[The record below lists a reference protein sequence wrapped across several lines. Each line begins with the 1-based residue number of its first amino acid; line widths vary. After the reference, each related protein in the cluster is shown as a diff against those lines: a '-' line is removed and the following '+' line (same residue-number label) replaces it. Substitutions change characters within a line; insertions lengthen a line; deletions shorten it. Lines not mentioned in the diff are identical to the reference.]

1 VASSRS
7 TSKHAGHDDDAGRD
21 NMCVGGAASELRG
34 GRFQPG
40 RCYRRHQPDQTKPRR
55 EKEILLSRFPFTT
68 TFSLF
73 SRPSVRGRLLPEK
86 IRETFSVLD
95 STATENRLGGFVWP
109 EIDAATVK
117 VICTRPP
124 SLDRAVFSPIV
135 WRVTRQN
142 WQVGRVGW
150 RRGRRR
156 DGQR

>member
-1 VASSRS
+1 MTPAATTCVWAGPPPSCGEGGSNRAGGTVATNR
-7 TSKHAGHDDDAGRD
+7 TKQNRD
-21 NMCVGGAASELRG
+21 GKKKYS
-34 GRFQPG
+34 
-40 RCYRRHQPDQTKPRR
+40 Y
-55 EKEILLSRFPFTT
+55 SRFPFTTST